1 MLTATASAR
10 MRHALRHADSRFHDI
25 ADRIDLAE
33 SVDAL
38 SLRPD
43 ALGDGAPYAALDNDP
58 DRYLIRGAH

>member
-1 MLTATASAR
+1 MW
-10 MRHALRHADSRFHDI
+10 HKLRHAGFRFHDI

-43 ALGDGAPYAALDNDP
+43 ALGDGAPYAALDGDP
-58 DRYLIRGAH
+58 DRYLLVGAH

>member
-1 MLTATASAR
+1 